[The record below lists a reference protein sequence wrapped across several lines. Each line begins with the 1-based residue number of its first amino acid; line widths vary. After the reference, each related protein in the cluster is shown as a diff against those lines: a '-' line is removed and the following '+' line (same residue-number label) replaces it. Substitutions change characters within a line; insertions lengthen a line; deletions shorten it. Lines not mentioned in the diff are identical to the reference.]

1 VYFVGHSF
9 VVCIINQISKKSN
22 NTGQPE
28 STANF
33 LERGGDGCELRVA
46 SCEVKNFGVVFLSQF
61 FKALPRKPATVKHVT
76 RNRLSFFLG
85 GGFWSAKIH
94 HQFLPPAVRGLDEKF

>member
-1 VYFVGHSF
+1 MAYIPVFVNKLSD
-9 VVCIINQISKKSN
+9 
-22 NTGQPE
+22 PE

-33 LERGGDGCELRVA
+33 LERGGDGCELRVS

-76 RNRLSFFLG
+76 RNRLSFFLTVDLELMNQLLKNPEHDI
-85 GGFWSAKIH
+85 FN
-94 HQFLPPAVRGLDEKF
+94 VRAG